1 MRGESEGKT
10 WTMVVSHAFYSHRG
24 EVEWGVGSSNERH
37 TGRGARCQLVR
48 CKRGRPAVAT

>member
-10 WTMVVSHAFYSHRG
+10 WTMVVTHAFYSHRG

-37 TGRGARCQLVR
+37 TGRGRDVSWCGASAV
-48 CKRGRPAVAT
+48 GRQ